1 MLSSLPGSLRKM
13 MLEWLQEYNRKT
25 SNSFCTDG
33 TPLLASLY
41 EYLKEFISDH
51 VEGFDDEDLEAW
63 ESQTKRWA
71 RVFFLIINDEEHLTD
86 IITVCVP

>member
-1 MLSSLPGSLRKM
+1 MLSSISGSLRKM
-13 MLEWLQEYNRKT
+13 MLEWLQGFNRKT

-33 TPLLASLY
+33 TRLLASLY
-41 EYLKEFISDH
+41 EYLKGFVSDH

-86 IITVCVP
+86 IIMVCVP